1 MITTNMLVFK
11 SILSIVIPII
21 IILLVWKIY
30 KNKKNGDISTSTEK
44 SNSLINK
51 PIKLVLIVVFIII
64 LAGLMIS
71 LNIASNSQLKQ
82 ATIPNEN
89 IVSNSSIENKENE
102 QQKQYDFLDNENSTF
117 KFTEKEAIEKLTK
130 MMNSNINEYEK
141 SRGKDGKTIMYTKV
155 DYAGILS
162 IGIKS
167 SDMNNKVTDI
177 SVSYVASSYI
187 SDELLLE
194 MVSKTTARFNAII
207 LQVDVNDFISG
218 DLSESENKKAEELK
232 DLILKKEAID
242 MSFDYGGEG
251 KVSSMSVKYSVIQ

>member
-1 MITTNMLVFK
+1 MFFSKYKKEIIFL
-11 SILSIVIPII
+11 LSIIVIFAV
-21 IILLVWKIY
+21 LAFSSSVRQ
-30 KNKKNGDISTSTEK
+30 K
-44 SNSLINK
+44 SNLNED
-51 PIKLVLIVVFIII
+51 IKT
-64 LAGLMIS
+64 
-71 LNIASNSQLKQ
+71 NN
-82 ATIPNEN
+82 
-89 IVSNSSIENKENE
+89 SIENKENE

-194 MVSKTTARFNAII
+194 MASKTTARFNAII

>member
-1 MITTNMLVFK
+1 ML
-11 SILSIVIPII
+11 ILSSIVISII
-21 IILLVWKIY
+21 IILLIF
-30 KNKKNGDISTSTEK
+30 KNKKKEDISTSTEK
-44 SNSLINK
+44 SSFGVKKIALISI
-51 PIKLVLIVVFIII
+51 PAIIVVAVIITI
-64 LAGLMIS
+64 TNNFRS
-71 LNIASNSQLKQ
+71 PVEPSSNLKVDIE
-82 ATIPNEN
+82 TN
-89 IVSNSSIENKENE
+89 NSTENKENE
-102 QQKQYDFLDNENSTF
+102 QSKHYDFLDNENSTF
-117 KFTEKEAIEKLTK
+117 KFTEKEAMEKLTK

-177 SVSYVASSYI
+177 SVNYVASSYI

-207 LQVDVNDFISG
+207 LQIDVNDFISG
-218 DLSESENKKAEELK
+218 NLSESENKKAEELK
-232 DLILKKEAID
+232 DLILKKEAIN
-242 MSFDYGGEG
+242 MSFDYGGKG